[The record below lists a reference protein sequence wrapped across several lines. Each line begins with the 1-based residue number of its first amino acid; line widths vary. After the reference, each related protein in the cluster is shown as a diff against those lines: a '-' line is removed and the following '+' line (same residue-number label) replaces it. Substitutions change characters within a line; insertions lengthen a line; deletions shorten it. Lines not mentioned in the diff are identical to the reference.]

1 MDDNAYTTFLKDI
14 GNKIKPKA
22 IVVFTAHWESDITT
36 ISSIEGKYNMI
47 YDFYGFPAELYTL
60 KYPAI
65 GSPEIAIKMKN
76 LLDAN
81 GIPSRLDYTRG
92 MDHGTWDLLYIMY
105 PNADIP
111 IIQVSINPFM
121 PMQQQYKIGEALRSL
136 GQEDILVIGSGST
149 VHNLGTVDWEATE
162 PKSWAVA
169 FDDWLVEKVEG
180 NQRDQLF
187 SYQEL
192 APNAKL
198 AVPREEHIVPLF
210 IAMGCG
216 QLKQP
221 KLLYRSYAY
230 GTLTYLGFEC

>member
-1 MDDNAYTTFLKDI
+1 
-14 GNKIKPKA
+14 
-22 IVVFTAHWESDITT
+22 
-36 ISSIEGKYNMI
+36 
-47 YDFYGFPAELYTL
+47 
-60 KYPAI
+60 
-65 GSPEIAIKMKN
+65 
-76 LLDAN
+76 
-81 GIPSRLDYTRG
+81 

-111 IIQVSINPFM
+111 VIQVSINPFM
-121 PMQQQYKIGEALRSL
+121 SMQQQYKIGEALRSL

-169 FDDWLVEKVEG
+169 FDDWLVEKVES
-180 NQRDQLF
+180 NQMNQLF

-198 AVPREEHIVPLF
+198 AVPREEHLVPLF

-216 QLKQP
+216 QQKQP

-230 GTLTYLGFEC
+230 GTLTYLCFEC